1 LQLFFK
7 SLAALE
13 VVVVLEVV
21 EFDVVE
27 LLDLC
32 LVGKCQ
38 RRVLDDEFAREVEVG
53 LDERLQSVV
62 LKRRV

>member
-1 LQLFFK
+1 M
-7 SLAALE
+7 
-13 VVVVLEVV
+13 VLEVV